1 MVNQLVGF
9 YIDKRTEIY
18 KDPKWVLFL
27 EKKADEYQQKF
38 ADSENKLRIFREE
51 TKIVSFDE
59 QRTMLLNQSRIWLVT
74 STIRLTR

>member
-1 MVNQLVGF
+1 MSLKFLSLELIPAKAAAVVNQLVGF

-18 KDPKWVLFL
+18 KDPKSVLFL

-51 TKIVSFDE
+51 TKKSCF
-59 QRTMLLNQSRIWLVT
+59 
-74 STIRLTR
+74 